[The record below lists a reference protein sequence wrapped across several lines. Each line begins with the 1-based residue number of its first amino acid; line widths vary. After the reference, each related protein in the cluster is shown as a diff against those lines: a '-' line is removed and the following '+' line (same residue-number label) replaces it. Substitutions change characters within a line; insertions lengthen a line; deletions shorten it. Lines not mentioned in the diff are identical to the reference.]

1 MPEDPVTEN
10 MNILNMKPVKA
21 FLYQDHQAHIQVHM
35 NAMQDPKLAQL
46 IGQNP
51 QAQAIAAAGMAHIQ
65 QHLAFEYRKQMEEM
79 MGVPLP
85 TGEEE
90 NDEGMP
96 RDMEVQI
103 SRMAA
108 QASDQLL
115 NRNKT
120 EVAAQQAQQA
130 AQDPVIQM
138 QAKELELKQQKE
150 QREMQ
155 KDQSDAAA
163 KAAQLQIEKERIA
176 SQERIA
182 QANLMSKQQKDKQE
196 LELKAMQAVAIV
208 NKPQTRKR

>member
-1 MPEDPVTEN
+1 
-10 MNILNMKPVKA
+10 
-21 FLYQDHQAHIQVHM
+21 
-35 NAMQDPKLAQL
+35 MQDPKLAQL

-51 QAQAIAAAGMAHIQ
+51 QAQAIAAAAMAHIQ
-65 QHLAFEYRKQMEEM
+65 QHLAFEYRKQMEEI

-96 RDMEVQI
+96 KDMEVQI

-108 QASDQLL
+108 QASDALL

-138 QAKELELKQQKE
+138 QAKELQLKE
-150 QREMQ
+150 QEEQRKMQ
-155 KDQSDAAA
+155 KDQADAAE
-163 KAAQLQIEKERIA
+163 AAARLEVERERIA

-182 QANLMSKQQKDKQE
+182 QASLMSKQQKDQQE
-196 LELKAMQAVAIV
+196 LELKAMQAVAAA
-208 NKPQTRKR
+208 NKPQSGKR